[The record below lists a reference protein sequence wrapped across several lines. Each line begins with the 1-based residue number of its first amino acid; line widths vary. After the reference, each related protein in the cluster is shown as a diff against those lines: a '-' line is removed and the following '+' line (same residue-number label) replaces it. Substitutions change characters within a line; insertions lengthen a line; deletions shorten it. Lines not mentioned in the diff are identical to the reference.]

1 MEKIMAKRSASLTAK
16 IRKYLAKN
24 PNAKAKEISDA
35 TGATVNLVHNT
46 RWAEKKKAKTL
57 ISGLPVIGQG
67 DEYEQKGNKWKVVG
81 ITTAS
86 KSIKADME
94 ADAQFE
100 KDQDKRR
107 AQGWQG
113 QHVEGKFVAVP
124 VGFNGTTLDDL
135 KKAWN
140 KVDNVNHPAH
150 YKVGGIETID
160 FIEAK
165 KLNYNLGNVIKYI
178 TRADHKGDKYEDLCK
193 ARWYLNREIA
203 NLQGKEE

>member
-1 MEKIMAKRSASLTAK
+1 MEKTMTKRSASLTAK

-67 DEYEQKGNKWKVVG
+67 DEYEQKGNKWKVVTMV
-81 ITTAS
+81 TTS
-86 KSIKADME
+86 K
-94 ADAQFE
+94 Q
-100 KDQDKRR
+100 
-107 AQGWQG
+107 
-113 QHVEGKFVAVP
+113 
-124 VGFNGTTLDDL
+124 T
-135 KKAWN
+135 
-140 KVDNVNHPAH
+140 DNVNHPAH

-178 TRADHKGDKYEDLCK
+178 TRADHKGNVYEDLCK

-203 NLQGKEE
+203 KLQGKEE

>member
-1 MEKIMAKRSASLTAK
+1 MTKRADSLTAK
-16 IRKYLAKN
+16 VRRYLEKN
-24 PNAKAKEISDA
+24 PNAKTKEVSNA
-35 TGATVNLVHNT
+35 TGATYNLIHNV
-46 RWAEKKKAKTL
+46 RWLEKKKAKTL

-67 DEYEQKGNKWKVVG
+67 NEYEQKGNKWKVVTMN
-81 ITTAS
+81 TTS
-86 KSIKADME
+86 ESIKERLA
-94 ADAQFE
+94 
-100 KDQDKRR
+100 
-107 AQGWQG
+107 
-113 QHVEGKFVAVP
+113 AV
-124 VGFNGTTLDDL
+124 L
-135 KKAWN
+135 
-140 KVDNVNHPAH
+140 DNVNHPAH

>member
-1 MEKIMAKRSASLTAK
+1 MTKRSASLTAK

-35 TGATVNLVHNT
+35 TGATINLIHNV
-46 RWAEKKKAKTL
+46 RWLEKKKAKTL

-67 DEYEQKGNKWKVVG
+67 DEYEQTGNKWKVV
-81 ITTAS
+81 TMNTAS
-86 KSIKADME
+86 ESIK
-94 ADAQFE
+94 
-100 KDQDKRR
+100 KRL
-107 AQGWQG
+107 AG
-113 QHVEGKFVAVP
+113 V
-124 VGFNGTTLDDL
+124 L
-135 KKAWN
+135 
-140 KVDNVNHPAH
+140 DNVNHPAH

-178 TRADHKGDKYEDLCK
+178 TRADHKGNTYEDLCK

-203 NLQGKEE
+203 KLQGKEE